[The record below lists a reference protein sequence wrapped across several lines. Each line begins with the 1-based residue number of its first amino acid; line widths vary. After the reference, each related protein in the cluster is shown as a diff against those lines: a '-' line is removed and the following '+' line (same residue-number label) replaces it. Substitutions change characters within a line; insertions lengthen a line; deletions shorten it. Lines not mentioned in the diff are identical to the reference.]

1 MNKNFGELGFYFLV
15 SLIIGIEE
23 SFFFFFCCFYSF
35 WLVTE
40 NFREGNSFS
49 SRLKL
54 VDLIKDGTWFALEKK
69 NFISFDFFQSCV
81 ILKFEC
87 NGDYKDI

>member
-69 NFISFDFFQSCV
+69 KLYFFWFLSVLCYIEIWMQWR
-81 ILKFEC
+81 L
-87 NGDYKDI
+87 